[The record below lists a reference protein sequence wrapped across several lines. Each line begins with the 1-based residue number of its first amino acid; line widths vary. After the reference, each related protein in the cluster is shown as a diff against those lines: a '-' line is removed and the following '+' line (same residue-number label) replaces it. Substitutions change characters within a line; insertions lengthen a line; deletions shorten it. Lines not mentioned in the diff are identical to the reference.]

1 MKKLLL
7 IVFIVLCQACSY
19 SSVDAGEE
27 AVLIYK
33 PYVFGHG
40 GVDSSPVSTGA
51 VWTVWS
57 TSVARYNIKPA
68 KYTEKFID
76 LTASDNVAIDFNVY
90 VTLKVIER
98 KTPVLHEKSGEQWYI
113 NKVQDVLRTIVRNE
127 GRTRSSIELRTLP
140 QIITASQHNIKT
152 ALMEHL
158 KLIDLPVRVTKV
170 VIGKVVPPKGV
181 LDEAERT
188 ASQKQREKTQLARA
202 GAELLRAKAEKNMAL
217 ADKAYADQFRMTTAQ
232 FLKNKELDIMLKAV
246 ESGKSSIIINASDSK
261 PYFKAN

>member
-1 MKKLLL
+1 MKRLL
-7 IVFIVLCQACSY
+7 IIVVIALCQACSY

-40 GVDSSPVSTGA
+40 GVDSVSVSTGA

-57 TSVARYNIKPA
+57 TSVARYNIKPV

-90 VTLKVIER
+90 VTLQIMES
-98 KTPVLHEKSGEQWYI
+98 KTPYLHKESGVKWYT

-127 GRTRSSIELRTLP
+127 GRTHSSIELRTIP
-140 QIITASQHNIKT
+140 DIITASQNNIKSE
-152 ALMEHL
+152 LVEHL
-158 KLIDLPVRVTKV
+158 KLIDLPVRVTKI

-202 GAELLRAKAEKNMAL
+202 SAELLRAKAEKNMAL
-217 ADKAYADQFRMTTAQ
+217 ADKAYADQFRMSTAQ

-246 ESGKSSIIINASDSK
+246 ETGNSSIIINASDSQ